1 MEELTK
7 LIIDNWQV
15 IFLYALKPLNEMS
28 KTLKSIDKTVAV
40 HEAEINNLKKRQ
52 D

>member
-1 MEELTK
+1 MADNQLIS

-15 IFLYALKPLNEMS
+15 IFLYALKPLNEMA

-40 HEAEINNLKKRQ
+40 HEAEIQNLKNK
-52 D
+52 